1 MFGEMVEGYDVP
13 VLNEREARA
22 GAGILF
28 FIALVAFMHA
38 WLEGN
43 FDLVRMVV
51 IGFFVDFFLRVLVSP
66 RLSPSL
72 IVGRFFVRNQQPEL
86 VGAAQKRFAWGIG
99 LVLAAIM
106 LWLFVGQGARGPA
119 TMAICALCLLLLFFE
134 TAFGICLGCMIWN
147 AVMKTPAR
155 LCPGGV
161 CEVRERMAIQKVSAM
176 QGVALAAFALAMIAT
191 PPIMRY
197 AAALHGPATPP
208 SAEAEQAR
216 CEVPAFAKAM
226 GHEEMWKKHNGCS

>member
-1 MFGEMVEGYDVP
+1 MFGEVVDGYEVP

-51 IGFFVDFFLRVLVSP
+51 IGFFVDFFLRVVVGP
-66 RLSPSL
+66 RFAPSL
-72 IVGRFFVRNQQPEL
+72 ILGRFFVRNQQPEL
-86 VGAAQKRFAWGIG
+86 VGAAQKRFAWAIG
-99 LVLAAIM
+99 LVLAALM
-106 LWLFVGQGARGPA
+106 LWLFVGQGVRGPV

-147 AVMKTPAR
+147 AVMKTPAK

-161 CEVRERMAIQKVSAM
+161 CEVQERTPIQKVSPV
-176 QGVALAAFALAMIAT
+176 QGLALAAFIAAMIAT
-191 PPIMRY
+191 PPILRHL
-197 AAALHGPATPP
+197 AELRGPAAPP
-208 SAEAEQAR
+208 SAEAEAAR
-216 CEVPAFAKAM
+216 CKVPEFARAM
-226 GHEEMWKKHNGCS
+226 GHEAMWKKHNGCS